1 MNNCLPLI
9 IMSCL
14 PVIIGL
20 FKKKMDGEGRGGWEY
35 INVILSKPTH
45 HTILIKIS
53 FRSHHT
59 RLNMVFI
66 IKSTYATRGYH
77 RWFSLST
84 LISSTNKI
92 YCYNKTEI
100 TTWVFNY
107 NSTLV
112 HHENN
117 IFIILNR
124 TKNCRKGTHQDWVAQ
139 VLIKV

>member
-1 MNNCLPLI
+1 
-9 IMSCL
+9 MSCL

-77 RWFSLST
+77 RDGCMFDF
-84 LISSTNKI
+84 
-92 YCYNKTEI
+92 CPCPG
-100 TTWVFNY
+100 V
-107 NSTLV
+107 
-112 HHENN
+112 
-117 IFIILNR
+117 LNR
-124 TKNCRKGTHQDWVAQ
+124 TLRD
-139 VLIKV
+139 